1 MKIHKIDINVCHN
14 KLIITNKVENMK
26 VILGMGNKRNLAIFC
41 QFVENIR
48 NICDFITIHFKENEF
63 YTQGMSEDHCSIF
76 ELTISSEW
84 FEFYEKKES
93 DRETLTLRTSTLAKV
108 LDTRQKSQFL
118 VIEYEGNPNKIN
130 IILKNKPKDE
140 ITNEYPKEF
149 EIPLITMDHELLTI
163 PDKEYAIDFN
173 IDSTNIRNI
182 VEQLM
187 LFDNVIGV
195 KCNEET
201 IEFKSNGEDGTMTI
215 NLFDEDDKYVDEF
228 AIEEDYELENEFHA
242 KHFHNFCKFN
252 KIAKRVEMS
261 FTKDFPLCFQYQL
274 DGDQSDLFTLKFLL
288 APQIKDD

>member
-1 MKIHKIDINVCHN
+1 
-14 KLIITNKVENMK
+14 MK

-48 NICDFITIHFKENEF
+48 NISDFITFHFQNNQL

-76 ELTISSEW
+76 EMIISNEW
-84 FEFYEKKES
+84 FEFYEKKET
-93 DRETLTLRTSTLAKV
+93 DCETVTLRTSTLAKV

-118 VIEYEGNPNKIN
+118 VIEYEGNPNKIS

-140 ITNEYPKEF
+140 IVNEFPKEF
-149 EIPLITMDHELLTI
+149 EIPLINMDHELLTI

-173 IDSTNIRNI
+173 IDSNNIRNI

-195 KCNEET
+195 KCNDET
-201 IEFKSNGEDGTMTI
+201 IEFKSNGEDGTLTI

-228 AIEEDYELENEFHA
+228 AIEEEYEFENEFHA
-242 KHFHNFCKFN
+242 KHLHSFCKFN
-252 KIAKRVEMS
+252 KIAKKVSLS
-261 FTKDFPLCFQYQL
+261 FTTDFPMCFEYVLNDEQNK
-274 DGDQSDLFTLKFLL
+274 LFTLKFLL